1 MESISEAVNITMG
14 NHVVWLGLCLRPIW
28 PVEHQLTIM
37 HVMNRITT
45 HFPMSSHDGHYG
57 PSDYHDGADDGD
69 DDDDVDA
76 HARGYPHGY
85 G

>member
-1 MESISEAVNITMG
+1 
-14 NHVVWLGLCLRPIW
+14 
-28 PVEHQLTIM
+28 
-37 HVMNRITT
+37 
-45 HFPMSSHDGHYG
+45 MSSHDGHYG